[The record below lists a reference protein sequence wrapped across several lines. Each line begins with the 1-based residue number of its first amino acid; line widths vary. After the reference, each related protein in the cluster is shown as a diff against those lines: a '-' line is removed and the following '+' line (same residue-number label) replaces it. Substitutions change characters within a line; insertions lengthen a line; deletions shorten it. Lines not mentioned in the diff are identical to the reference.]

1 MAEEKEMADDL
12 ENISDEEEEEVL
24 LDPEPDPRRRKTH
37 RTRRADPRRRRH
49 YRVYRRADPAF
60 RRKGSGWM
68 PAIKTALAI
77 DLGGIAGKLAQS
89 YVPATLTIA
98 GHSVNA
104 LDLAAGALGFVAD
117 GMRVKH
123 GNVLN
128 EFGQGMLSAA
138 IGADPAVS
146 PATGGETFAVTGGL
160 FIPRN
165 PGYI

>member
-1 MAEEKEMADDL
+1 MAEEIKMADDL
-12 ENISDEEEEEVL
+12 ENISDQEEEVV
-24 LDPEPDPRRRKTH
+24 LDPEPDPRRRRVRH
-37 RTRRADPRRRRH
+37 RRADPRRRRH
-49 YRVYRRADPAF
+49 YRVYRRADPAV
-60 RRKGSGWM
+60 RYRKGSGWM

-77 DLGGIAGKLAQS
+77 DFGGVAGKLAQS

-98 GHSVNA
+98 GHSINA

-123 GNVLN
+123 GNVIN
-128 EFGQGMLSAA
+128 QFTQGMLSAA
-138 IGADPAVS
+138 IGADPAIS
-146 PATGGETFAVTGGL
+146 PASSGETFAVTGGL

>member
-1 MAEEKEMADDL
+1 MSDDL
-12 ENISDEEEEEVL
+12 ENIPTEEEEEVL
-24 LDPEPDPRRRKTH
+24 LDPEPDPRRRRHRTH
-37 RTRRADPRRRRH
+37 RVKRADPRRRRH

-60 RRKGSGWM
+60 RRKSSGWM

-77 DLGGIAGKLAQS
+77 DLGGVAGKLAQS

-98 GHSVNA
+98 GHSINA

-123 GNVLN
+123 GNVIN
-128 EFGQGMLSAA
+128 QFTQGMLSAA
-138 IGADPAVS
+138 IGADPAIS
-146 PATGGETFAVTGGL
+146 PASSGETFAVTGGL